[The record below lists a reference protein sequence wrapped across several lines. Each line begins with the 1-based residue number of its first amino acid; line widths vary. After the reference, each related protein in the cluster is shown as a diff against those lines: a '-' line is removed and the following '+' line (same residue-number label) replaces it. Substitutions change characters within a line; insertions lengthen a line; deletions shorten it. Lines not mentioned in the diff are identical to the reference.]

1 MGGILNDMYRSIDGI
16 DFVGQKQQDRLSTIL
31 LVLSALICLGV
42 GWVVKDFEITVY
54 GMLGVMGLILVVF

>member
-1 MGGILNDMYRSIDGI
+1 MYRSIDGI

-31 LVLSALICLGV
+31 LVLSALIWLGV

>member
-31 LVLSALICLGV
+31 LVLSALIWLGV